1 MEQLRSC
8 TPSGEKGFS
17 DLQIAT
23 LQRLQSSFALTT
35 SLNAIRLEEAE
46 ERRKALDK
54 IEVPTMKK
62 VGKKASLRTYQS
74 WWKTLMVTM
83 KLYELTDVEVA
94 GLLRKQL
101 KGQAR
106 GLLKHQG

>member
-1 MEQLRSC
+1 MADHLKEQLRSC

-23 LQRLQSSFALTT
+23 LQELHNSFDLET
-35 SLNAIRLEEAE
+35 SLDAISLEEADEAE
-46 ERRKALDK
+46 ERRKALDE
-54 IEVPTMKK
+54 IEVPAMKK

-74 WWKTLMVTM
+74 WHKTLMVTM
-83 KLYELTDVEVA
+83 KLYGLTDVEVA

-101 KGQAR
+101 K
-106 GLLKHQG
+106 